1 MKKNNGFLAI
11 TAALL
16 MSSLFGISELNA
28 QQSPKLTDPQIA
40 SVAVTANQIDVDY
53 AAIAL
58 KKSKNAEVLN
68 FAKTM
73 TSDHNAVIKQAV
85 ALAKKLNVTPET
97 NDVTKS
103 LLTNAK
109 KEEKTLKSLKGSAFD
124 KAYIDNE
131 VAFHTSVIGAVETV
145 LIPDASNPELK
156 SLLQTAVPAFKT
168 HLEHAKMLQKS
179 LSK

>member
-1 MKKNNGFLAI
+1 MKKKNIFVALAAGFLVGSLLG
-11 TAALL
+11 AAPVY
-16 MSSLFGISELNA
+16 SQNA
-28 QQSPKLTDPQIA
+28 QKLTDPQIA

-73 TSDHNAVIKQAV
+73 TNDHNAVIKQAV
-85 ALAKKLNVTPET
+85 ALANKLNVTPET
-97 NDVTKS
+97 NAVTRQ
-103 LLTNAK
+103 LLSDAK
-109 KEEKTLKSLKGSAFD
+109 AEEKKLKGLKGAAFD
-124 KAYIDNE
+124 KAYVDNE
-131 VAFHTSVIGAVETV
+131 VAYHTSVIGAVETV
-145 LIPDASNPELK
+145 LIPDADNAELK

-179 LSK
+179 LNK